1 MRFPV
6 FLLVVPL
13 LPVAAQA
20 QVYSWRDASGKIHYG
35 DRPPATQQGD
45 ARKLA
50 PPPPRGSPPRWPAW
64 QGDARKLAPPPPVNA
79 EAERKAFLE
88 KEMEEREKRQK
99 SAAAAAKE
107 EQNRAEEAKRK
118 ENCQRARA
126 NLTAIESGQIHF
138 VIGTDGERK
147 ALDGP
152 LRDAEIAKARQ
163 LAEEWCAPVRPAG
176 R

>member
-1 MRFPV
+1 MRHPV
-6 FLLVVPL
+6 FLLVALL
-13 LPVAAQA
+13 LPVAAQP
-20 QVYSWRDASGKIHYG
+20 QVYSWRDANGKVHYG
-35 DRPPATQQGD
+35 DRPPAAQQGG

-50 PPPPRGSPPRWPAW
+50 A
-64 QGDARKLAPPPPVNA
+64 PPPVNA

-88 KEMEEREKRQK
+88 KQMEEREKRQK
-99 SAAAAAKE
+99 SAAAAAEE

-126 NLTAIESGQIHF
+126 NLTAIETGQIHF
-138 VIGTDGERK
+138 VIGADGERK

-163 LAEEWCAPVRPAG
+163 LAEEWCAPARPAS